1 MARLRGFQRSLARAF
16 AWPVAQIRALPDDT
30 LLCRCESVTIGA
42 VRTAMAQALGPVE
55 VNRVKAMTRCGMGR
69 CQGRVCGPALQE
81 IVAGASSQAG
91 AGAGRLRGQ
100 APVKPIALSAA
111 GESTP

>member
-1 MARLRGFQRSLARAF
+1 
-16 AWPVAQIRALPDDT
+16 
-30 LLCRCESVTIGA
+30 
-42 VRTAMAQALGPVE
+42 MAQALGPVE

-81 IVAGASSQAG
+81 IVAGASGQDG